1 MAVRPGRAPTTP
13 TTGLYEQF
21 DGFFDLENIRSVD
34 LAPRPFTGEMVV
46 GVDRLR
52 RTQVVKQAD
61 VLMLG
66 VLLPDQV
73 DVEVQ
78 EVNYRYYEPRTS
90 HGSSLSPAM
99 HALVAARVGD
109 LDDAL
114 AYFHLA
120 GGVDLDNRMG
130 NAAEG
135 VHIATMGGL
144 WQAAVFGFGGVR
156 ADGDAVRIDP
166 RIPPAWAG
174 LSFPVRWRGTR
185 IAVTVRA
192 DEMELDLEGPA
203 QVAVGTG
210 PATSL
215 DAGRFVARRQDGVWS
230 SGGPA

>member
-1 MAVRPGRAPTTP
+1 
-13 TTGLYEQF
+13 
-21 DGFFDLENIRSVD
+21 
-34 LAPRPFTGEMVV
+34 MVV

-52 RTQVVKQAD
+52 TTQVVKQAD

-66 VLLPDQV
+66 LLLPEEV
-73 DVEVQ
+73 DAEVQ
-78 EVNYRYYEPRTS
+78 AVNYRYYEPRTS
-90 HGSSLSPAM
+90 HGSSLSPAI

-130 NAAEG
+130 NAADG

-166 RIPPAWAG
+166 RLPPAWPG

-185 IAVTVRA
+185 ISVDVRA
-192 DEMELDLEGPA
+192 DVVELDLDAPA
-203 QVAVGTG
+203 RVALGTG
-210 PATSL
+210 PPADLPGGRFLARRGEGGWAL
-215 DAGRFVARRQDGVWS
+215 DANS
-230 SGGPA
+230 